1 MSSLDIVPRE
11 ESERR
16 LAAILV
22 ADVVGYSRLMQADE
36 EGTLSRLEEI
46 GASIIDPRVAA
57 HRGHIFRTMGD
68 GLLIEFP
75 SVVEAVLCA
84 AEIQEELRLREADP
98 AEQRIQLRIGI
109 NIGDVIRKGNDV
121 FGTGVNI
128 AARLESLAEPGTI
141 YISGEA
147 YDQVRD
153 RPFAFDDL
161 GMKSVKNIARLVRVY
176 RVRPGEVARTSARA
190 AHWFPES
197 WRLRVAVAGSFIGLA
212 IIVAALVLLLP
223 ATLNKTTSSVTRP
236 IPATETPLGNDE
248 MSAWAKIK
256 SSDKIDELASFLD
269 RFPNSRY
276 SEYIGHR
283 LNTLRAHPSITK
295 FRDCPQCPEM
305 VVIPPGSFTMGASQS
320 EIDRY
325 AFPSGMRLQLHPVRI
340 TRQFALGEFLLTRKQ
355 YATFVEETG
364 HGGSGCAATT
374 PDTALLKFDVARSW
388 RDPGFAQADDHPV
401 VCVNW
406 YDAIAYVS
414 WLSKK
419 TGQNY
424 RLPSEAEWEY
434 AGRADSVTG
443 RYFGDA
449 PICEFANARDRRKRL
464 IYSAG
469 QFFNECDGGFS
480 NTSPVGSFPPN
491 GFGLY
496 DMIGN
501 VWEWA
506 EDCLKLSYADAPSD
520 GTAREEEPCVARV
533 RRGASWNSTERY
545 LYTVVTRSA
554 GDPESRRE
562 TDGFRIARDYPAP
575 ASVPTELPTI
585 KQAAPPA
592 ASSPAASQSADWDG
606 TWVGSWDHR
615 IAAKIIISGGNVSEY
630 NYSGHPPQ
638 SLGQTIISGNT
649 LTFSIPSGSV
659 ITLTKEAPF
668 IAAAHYHGPSGEAD
682 AVLVRQEAVSLA
694 TSSPG
699 APQSSDWDGTWL
711 GAWGGEIPAKII
723 ISGDNRVLE
732 YDSNGNPQRGLG
744 QMMISGNTLTFGTP
758 PEFVITLTKRG
769 PTTATAHYHGPSG
782 ELDGELVRQ

>member
-1 MSSLDIVPRE
+1 MALKTSVGKGQLLIAPASSAHRTSTGALCRRSTQRRQRVLRLACTTDRSRVTQLTTAPGYIMSSDIVPRE

-36 EGTLSRLEEI
+36 ERTLSRLEEI
-46 GASIIDPRVAA
+46 GASIIEPRVAA

-84 AEIQEELRLREADP
+84 AEIQEELRLQDADP
-98 AEQRIQLRIGI
+98 PEQRIQLRIGI

-128 AARLESLAEPGTI
+128 AARLESLAQPGSI

-161 GMKSVKNIARLVRVY
+161 GLQAVKNIARLVRVY
-176 RVRPGEVARTSARA
+176 RVRPGGVARASKPAMPWAVRIGRRGA
-190 AHWFPES
+190 A
-197 WRLRVAVAGSFIGLA
+197 AAGSIIGLA
-212 IIVAALVLLLP
+212 ILVALLVLALP
-223 ATLNKTTSSVTRP
+223 SLRQTTTSNTLSTP
-236 IPATETPLGNDE
+236 TPETPNGSDE
-248 MSAWAKIK
+248 MSTWVKIK
-256 SSDKIDELASFLD
+256 SSDKIDKLASYLD

-276 SEYIGHR
+276 SEYIRHR
-283 LNTLRAHPSITK
+283 LNALRSHPSLTK
-295 FRDCPQCPEM
+295 FRDCPQCPDM

-320 EIDRY
+320 EVDRY
-325 AFPSGMRLQLHPVRI
+325 AFPSGMSLPLHPVRI

-374 PDTALLKFDVARSW
+374 PDTPLLKFDVARSW
-388 RDPGFAQADDHPV
+388 RDPGFVQADDHPV

-406 YDAIAYVS
+406 HDAIAYVS

-424 RLPSEAEWEY
+424 RLPTEAEWEY
-434 AGRADSVTG
+434 AGRASGVTG

-449 PICEFANARDRRKRL
+449 PICEFANVRDRSKKL

-480 NTSPVGSFPPN
+480 NTSPVGIFPPN
-491 GFGLY
+491 GFELY

-501 VWEWA
+501 VWELV
-506 EDCLKLSYADAPSD
+506 EDCWRFSYADAPSD
-520 GTAREEEPCVARV
+520 GTAREGESCKARV

-545 LYTVVTRSA
+545 LYTVVSRSA
-554 GDPESRRE
+554 DDPELRRE
-562 TDGFRIARDYPAP
+562 IDGFRIARDYPASASAPSESPTIAQSASP
-575 ASVPTELPTI
+575 AS
-585 KQAAPPA
+585 
-592 ASSPAASQSADWDG
+592 
-606 TWVGSWDHR
+606 
-615 IAAKIIISGGNVSEY
+615 
-630 NYSGHPPQ
+630 
-638 SLGQTIISGNT
+638 
-649 LTFSIPSGSV
+649 
-659 ITLTKEAPF
+659 
-668 IAAAHYHGPSGEAD
+668 
-682 AVLVRQEAVSLA
+682 
-694 TSSPG
+694 SSPG
-699 APQSSDWDGTWL
+699 APQSSDWDGTWI
-711 GAWGGEIPAKII
+711 GSWDGQFPAKII
-723 ISGDNRVLE
+723 ISGGSVVE
-732 YDSNGNPQRGLG
+732 YDFRGNPQKGLG
-744 QMMISGNTLTFGTP
+744 QTIVSGNTLTFGTP
-758 PEFVITLTKRG
+758 PGFVIALTKRSR
-769 PTTATAHYHGPSG
+769 TTAAAHYHGPSG
-782 ELDGELVRQ
+782 EADAELVRQ